1 MGIVL
6 AGKRESGRIRRH
18 ARIRKKITGTS
29 ERPRLVIHRSHANF
43 YAQLIDDLGGKT
55 LLSGSTAEPKF
66 MEKQKYGGNA
76 KAAALLGEYLAEKA
90 KKAGITKVTFDRGG
104 YIYHG
109 RIKAFAESA
118 RKGGLEF

>member
-1 MGIVL
+1 MGIL
-6 AGKRESGRIRRH
+6 ASKRESARVRRH
-18 ARIRKKITGTS
+18 VRIRKKITGTAQK
-29 ERPRLVIHRSHANF
+29 PRLVIHRSLTNL
-43 YAQLIDDLGGKT
+43 YIQLIDDLQGKT

-66 MEKQKYGGNA
+66 LEKQKYGGNV
-76 KAAALLGEYLAEKA
+76 KAAALLGEYVAEKA
-90 KKAGITKVTFDRGG
+90 KKSGITKITFDRGG